1 MPTKKNITQ
10 EDIARRLRVS
20 RITVSKALRGHD
32 DISETMKEKVLSTAR
47 KMGYTPNLVASN
59 LSRKKTNMVGIVIPD
74 LENSFY
80 AYLSDTIIDELS
92 EAGYTAIITVSRE
105 KEESE
110 RENILTLLGLRV
122 DGLLVCTSQ
131 STRDKDLFDLSAR
144 MGTPL
149 VFFDRIIRDAGSGSV
164 AFDDR
169 EGTLNALDSLINAGF
184 TKIAHFA
191 GYSSVSV
198 GRIRSAAFRFALRK
212 RGIEIKS
219 DWIIEGGFEVEDGY
233 NAFMKIADRNELPQ
247 LVFAVND
254 RVALGAYK
262 AASVKGLKIPQDIS
276 VAGFGFR
283 ETTEM
288 FSPPLAVINQEPRR
302 MGAEAVRILTS
313 EIRGLKHEK
322 HVLIPVN
329 FIKNKSVHFIKHN

>member
-1 MPTKKNITQ
+1 MPKKTNITQ
-10 EDIARRLRVS
+10 EDIARRLKVS

-32 DISETMKEKVLSTAR
+32 DISDPMKEKVLSTAR
-47 KMGYTPNLVASN
+47 KLGYTPNLVASN

-80 AYLSDTIIDELS
+80 AYLADTIIDELS

-105 KEESE
+105 KEEIE
-110 RENILTLLGLRV
+110 RENLRTLLGLRV

-144 MGTPL
+144 MGIPL
-149 VFFDRIIRDAGSGSV
+149 VFFDRIINGMGAGSV

-169 EGTLNALDSLINAGF
+169 KGTLEALDFLVNAGF

-198 GRIRSAAFRFALRK
+198 GRIRSTAFRYALRR
-212 RGIEIKS
+212 RGVEIKNGCMV
-219 DWIIEGGFEVEDGY
+219 EGGFEVEDGY
-233 NAFMKIADRNELPQ
+233 NAFMKIADKNDLPQ
-247 LVFAVND
+247 LIFAVND

-262 AASVKGLKIPQDIS
+262 AAAEKGLEIPQDIS
-276 VAGFGFR
+276 VAGYGFN
-283 ETTEM
+283 ETTGM
-288 FSPPLAVINQEPRR
+288 FNPPLAVINQDPRR
-302 MGAEAVRILTS
+302 MGVEAVRILTA
-313 EIRGLKHEK
+313 EIKGVK
-322 HVLIPVN
+322 HVKNIIIPVN
-329 FIKNKSVHFIKHN
+329 FIENKSIRFKKHL